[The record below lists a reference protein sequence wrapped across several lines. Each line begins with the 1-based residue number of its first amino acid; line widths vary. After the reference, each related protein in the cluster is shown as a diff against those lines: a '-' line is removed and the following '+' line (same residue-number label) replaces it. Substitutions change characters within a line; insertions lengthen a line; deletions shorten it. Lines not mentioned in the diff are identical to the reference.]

1 MAVLPLGSALPLRD
15 PMALLLDSAP
25 LGAPMLPDPGC
36 VVLPLGELG
45 LPIVL
50 PLGELGLPIEREDP
64 VVPPEGMPLPGDVP
78 PPAVWLWTNARSV
91 NAAILT
97 ARNACHSL
105 LFFIL

>member
-1 MAVLPLGSALPLRD
+1 M
-15 PMALLLDSAP
+15 LL
-25 LGAPMLPDPGC
+25 DPGC
-36 VVLPLGELG
+36 VALPLGELG

-64 VVPPEGMPLPGDVP
+64 GVSEGMPLPGDVP
-78 PPAVWLWTNARSV
+78 PPAVWLWTNAGSV

-105 LFFIL
+105 LFILCYSFLIQSAKARLYKVKIIRV